1 LVDAV
6 DYTWVREYHY
16 EPQQQDAFK
25 DQMVFF
31 FTDGMVTYM
40 PFTHKL
46 AMQKHK
52 SRGTQGD
59 GAAQTPVDFGR
70 PSSVSVKKRKFTDD
84 EAAER
89 CAPNPPPPR
98 TPHEKLTID
107 THLTHR
113 TTLCVRD
120 ALRGKPCNSRAKLIG
135 ESLKAETKTQWVE
148 TSLLTLQNPHTHTNT
163 YARTLTNQHGSH
175 RQCRPNDATELAH
188 ADMTTLPK
196 VDTNCTALSLM
207 PTVNGNTFAA
217 SLRTDTSP

>member
-1 LVDAV
+1 VDAV

-84 EAAER
+84 VAAER
-89 CAPNPPPPR
+89 CAPNPPPPPH
-98 TPHEKLTID
+98 TPREAYNRYPSHAQNNTVRSGCITREALQQQSQ
-107 THLTHR
+107 THR
-113 TTLCVRD
+113 R
-120 ALRGKPCNSRAKLIG
+120 KPQGRNQNAVGGDESPHTAKP
-135 ESLKAETKTQWVE
+135 
-148 TSLLTLQNPHTHTNT
+148 PHTH
-163 YARTLTNQHGSH
+163 QHICTH
-175 RQCRPNDATELAH
+175 
-188 ADMTTLPK
+188 
-196 VDTNCTALSLM
+196 VDKST
-207 PTVNGNTFAA
+207 
-217 SLRTDTSP
+217 R